1 MHLIYGLADSVHQ
14 PEFYNV
20 ICVRDHLGTPNLTFE
35 ESHKAKVEETAGGR
49 YCFNH
54 NLPVVELFVVA
65 MDLSSPKVGSDEKLA
80 LCKKYFYIGF
90 AFLPLLWAVNAVW
103 FVNRAYSV
111 SKLSVLVIFC

>member
-1 MHLIYGLADSVHQ
+1 MSV
-14 PEFYNV
+14 
-20 ICVRDHLGTPNLTFE
+20 
-35 ESHKAKVEETAGGR
+35 
-49 YCFNH
+49 
-54 NLPVVELFVVA
+54 VVA

-111 SKLSVLVIFC
+111 SKLSVLVILC

>member
-1 MHLIYGLADSVHQ
+1 MSV
-14 PEFYNV
+14 
-20 ICVRDHLGTPNLTFE
+20 
-35 ESHKAKVEETAGGR
+35 
-49 YCFNH
+49 
-54 NLPVVELFVVA
+54 VVA

-111 SKLSVLVIFC
+111 F